1 MEANDRLIIEFFDA
15 TGVSSTASNV
25 SIVLN
30 PGGVAGNVV
39 IAIDDGAPGT
49 PVTATPGTTIDI
61 GPTAV
66 HKIDVQVPSMDI
78 ASLYWQ
84 GLAFDHDCL

>member
-25 SIVLN
+25 SILLH

-49 PVTATPGTTIDI
+49 PVSATPGTAIDI
-61 GPTAV
+61 GPAAV
-66 HKIDVQVPSMDI
+66 HKVDVQVPSMDT